1 MRTTANVIAV
11 ILGGGRGTRLFP
23 LTRDRA
29 KPSVPIA
36 GKFRLVDIPI
46 SNCFH
51 SGLERIYVLTQF
63 NSVSLNRHIAQ
74 TYRFDTYRR
83 GFVQIL
89 AAQQTL
95 MGEEWYQGTADAVK
109 HNEPYIL
116 NPRLPDDYVLILAG
130 DHLYRMDYRKMLQV
144 HTETN
149 ADITVSVIPVREEVT
164 SGLGILQT
172 DADGRIIDFV
182 EKPQTQEEL
191 LQLRV
196 SPDVFTSRGIEAHDR
211 EYIASMGIYIF
222 NREVLQEFLQDDSN
236 VDFGRDIIPGAIS
249 TRRVS
254 AYFFDGYWEDIG
266 TIRSFYL
273 ANIALTDVAPAFNF
287 YDEQAPIYTNRRHLP
302 STKVNS
308 SSVRSSILAEGSII
322 DDSELDRTI
331 VGIRSIIASGSRV
344 YQSVLMGA
352 DYYESEAQRAQNAQD
367 GVPNVGIGRECLI
380 QNAIIDKNAQIGD
393 NSIIVNRDGI
403 DNYDGD
409 NFYIRDG
416 IVIVPKDATIPAGTE
431 V

>member
-1 MRTTANVIAV
+1 MSNGNVIAV

-46 SNCFH
+46 SNCLH
-51 SGLERIYVLTQF
+51 SGLDRIYVLTQF
-63 NSVSLNRHIAQ
+63 NSASLNRHIAQ
-74 TYRFDTYRR
+74 AYRFDSYRR

-95 MGEEWYQGTADAVK
+95 LGDEWYQGTADAVK
-109 HNEPYIL
+109 HNQPYIL
-116 NPRLPDDYVLILAG
+116 NPRFPDDYVLILAG
-130 DHLYRMDYRKMLQV
+130 DHLYRMDYRKMLAV
-144 HTETN
+144 HTESN
-149 ADITVSVIPVREEVT
+149 ADITVSVIPVKKEVT
-164 SGLGILQT
+164 SGLGILQA
-172 DADGRIIDFV
+172 DAKGRITDFV
-182 EKPQTQEEL
+182 EKPQTEAEL
-191 LQLRV
+191 QQLRV
-196 SPDVFTSRGIEAHDR
+196 EPDVFTSRGIESHGR

-222 NREVLQEFLQDDSN
+222 NRNVLQDVLQDESN
-236 VDFGRDIIPGAIS
+236 VDFGRDIIPKSIK
-249 TRRVS
+249 TRMVS

-266 TIRSFYL
+266 TIRSFYS
-273 ANIALTDVAPAFNF
+273 ANIALTNVSPEFNF

-331 VGIRSIIASGSRV
+331 VGIRSIISSGSRI

-352 DYYESEAQRAQNAQD
+352 DFYESDTLQAENRQS
-367 GVPNVGIGRECLI
+367 GIPNIGIGEKCLI
-380 QNAIIDKNAQIGD
+380 QNAIIDKNARIGD
-393 NSIIVNRDGI
+393 NAVIANTKNLDNHDS
-403 DNYDGD
+403 DNY
-409 NFYIRDG
+409 YIRDG
-416 IVIVPKDATIPAGTE
+416 IVIVPKDATILPDT
-431 V
+431 VI

>member
-1 MRTTANVIAV
+1 MSNGNVIAV

-46 SNCFH
+46 SNCLH
-51 SGLERIYVLTQF
+51 SGLDRIYVLTQF

-74 TYRFDTYRR
+74 AYRFDSYRR

-95 MGEEWYQGTADAVK
+95 LGDEWYQGTADAVK
-109 HNEPYIL
+109 HNQPYIL
-116 NPRLPDDYVLILAG
+116 NPRFPDEYVLILAG
-130 DHLYRMDYRKMLQV
+130 DHLYRMDYRKMLAV
-144 HTETN
+144 HTESN
-149 ADITVSVIPVREEVT
+149 ADITVSVIPVKKEVT
-164 SGLGILQT
+164 NGLGILQA
-172 DADGRIIDFV
+172 DAKGRITDFV
-182 EKPQTQEEL
+182 EKPQTEAEL
-191 LQLRV
+191 QQLRV
-196 SPDVFTSRGIEAHDR
+196 EPDVFTSRGIESHGR

-222 NREVLQEFLQDDSN
+222 NRNVLQDVLQDESN
-236 VDFGRDIIPGAIS
+236 VDFGRDIIPKSIK
-249 TRRVS
+249 TRMVS

-266 TIRSFYL
+266 TIRSFYS
-273 ANIALTDVAPAFNF
+273 ANIALTNVSPEFNF

-331 VGIRSIIASGSRV
+331 VGIRSIISSGSRI

-352 DYYESEAQRAQNAQD
+352 DFYESDTLQAENRQS
-367 GVPNVGIGRECLI
+367 GIPNIGIGEKCLI
-380 QNAIIDKNAQIGD
+380 QNAIIDKNARIGD
-393 NSIIVNRDGI
+393 NAVIANTKNLDNHDS
-403 DNYDGD
+403 DNY
-409 NFYIRDG
+409 YIRDG
-416 IVIVPKDATIPAGTE
+416 IVIVPKDATIPPDT
-431 V
+431 VI

>member
-1 MRTTANVIAV
+1 MSNGSVISV

-46 SNCFH
+46 SNCLH
-51 SGLERIYVLTQF
+51 SGFDRIFVLTQF
-63 NSVSLNRHIAQ
+63 NSVSLNRHIARA
-74 TYRFDTYRR
+74 YRFDSYRR

-95 MGEEWYQGTADAVK
+95 MGDEWYQGTADAVK
-109 HNEPYIL
+109 HNQPYIL
-116 NPRLPDDYVLILAG
+116 NPRFKDEHVLILAG
-130 DHLYRMDYRKMLQV
+130 DHLYRMDYRKMLAV
-144 HTETN
+144 HTESK
-149 ADITVSVIPVREEVT
+149 ADITVSVIPVKKEDT
-164 SGLGILQT
+164 SGLGILQ
-172 DADGRIIDFV
+172 ADRTGRIVNFV
-182 EKPQTQEEL
+182 EKPQTEGEL
-191 LQLRV
+191 LPLRV
-196 SPDVFTSRGIEAHDR
+196 EPEVFTSRGIQAEGR

-222 NREVLQEFLQDDSN
+222 NHEVLHEFLKDDSN
-236 VDFGRDIIPGAIS
+236 VDFGQDIIPKSIK
-249 TRRVS
+249 THQVS

-266 TIRSFYL
+266 TIRSFYH
-273 ANIALTDVAPAFNF
+273 ANIALTDTSPAFNF
-287 YDEQAPIYTNRRHLP
+287 YDEQGPIYTNRRHLP

-331 VGIRSIIASGSRV
+331 VGIRSIISSGSRV

-352 DYYESEAQRAQNAQD
+352 DYYESNASQQENTQA
-367 GVPNVGIGRECLI
+367 GIPHIGIGQNCLI
-380 QNAIIDKNAQIGD
+380 QNAIIDKNARIGD
-393 NSIIVNRDGI
+393 NSVLVNRDGL
-403 DNYDGD
+403 DNYDGG
-409 NFYIRDG
+409 NYYIRDG
-416 IVIVPKDATIPAGTE
+416 IVIVPKDATIPPETT

>member
-1 MRTTANVIAV
+1 MSNGNVIAV

-109 HNEPYIL
+109 HNQPYIL
-116 NPRLPDDYVLILAG
+116 NPRFPDDYALILAG
-130 DHLYRMDYRKMLQV
+130 DHLYRMDYRKMLAV
-144 HTETN
+144 HTESK
-149 ADITVSVIPVREEVT
+149 ADITVAVIPVKKEGTRE
-164 SGLGILQT
+164 LGILQA
-172 DADGRIIDFV
+172 DAAGRIVDFV
-182 EKPQTQEEL
+182 EKPQTEEEL
-191 LQLRV
+191 HRLRV
-196 SPDVFTSRGIEAHDR
+196 VPEVFTARGIQPHNR

-222 NREVLQEFLQDDSN
+222 NRGVLQEVLQDDSN
-236 VDFGRDIIPGAIS
+236 VDFGRDIIPKSIQ
-249 TRRVS
+249 TRPVS

-308 SSVRSSILAEGSII
+308 SSVCSSILAEGSII

-331 VGIRSIIASGSRV
+331 VGIRSIISSGSRI

-352 DYYESEAQRAQNAQD
+352 DYYESDALKVENAQA
-367 GVPNVGIGRECLI
+367 GIPNVGIGQNCLI
-380 QNAIIDKNAQIGD
+380 QNAIIDKNARIGD
-393 NSIIVNRDGI
+393 NAVLVNRDGI
-403 DNYDGD
+403 DNHDGD
-409 NFYIRDG
+409 NYYIRDG
-416 IVIVPKDATIPAGTE
+416 IVIVPKDANIQPET
-431 V
+431 VV

>member
-1 MRTTANVIAV
+1 MSNGSVIAV

-46 SNCFH
+46 SNCLH
-51 SGLERIYVLTQF
+51 SGFDRIYVLTQF

-74 TYRFDTYRR
+74 AYRFDSYRR

-95 MGEEWYQGTADAVK
+95 MGEEWYQGTADAIK

-116 NPRLPDDYVLILAG
+116 NPRFANDYVLILAG

-144 HTETN
+144 HTESN
-149 ADITVSVIPVREEVT
+149 AAITVSVIPVRKEDT
-164 SGLGILQT
+164 SGLGILQA
-172 DADGRIIDFV
+172 DANGRIVNFV
-182 EKPQTQEEL
+182 EKPQTEEEL
-191 LQLRV
+191 LPLRV
-196 SPDVFTSRGIEAHDR
+196 EREVFTERGIEPHGR

-222 NREVLQEFLQDDSN
+222 NREILQTALQDDSN
-236 VDFGRDIIPGAIS
+236 VDFGKDIIPKSIQ
-249 TRRVS
+249 TLPVS

-266 TIRSFYL
+266 TIRSFYH
-273 ANIALTDVAPAFNF
+273 ANITLTDTAPAFNF

-308 SSVRSSILAEGSII
+308 SSIRSSILAEGSII

-331 VGIRSIIASGSRV
+331 VGIRSIISNGSRI

-352 DYYESEAQRAQNAQD
+352 DYYESDVSRVANAQS
-367 GVPNVGIGRECLI
+367 GAPHLGIGRNCLI
-380 QNAIIDKNAQIGD
+380 QNAIIDKNARIGD
-393 NSIIVNRDGI
+393 NSVLVNRDGI
-403 DNYDGD
+403 DNYD
-409 NFYIRDG
+409 NENYYIRDG
-416 IVIVPKDATIPAGTE
+416 IVIVPKDATIPPET
-431 V
+431 VV

>member
-1 MRTTANVIAV
+1 MSNGNVIAV

-46 SNCFH
+46 SNCLH
-51 SGLERIYVLTQF
+51 SGLDKIYVLTQF

-95 MGEEWYQGTADAVK
+95 MGEEWYQGTADAIK

-116 NPRLPDDYVLILAG
+116 NPRFQDDHVLILAG
-130 DHLYRMDYRKMLQV
+130 DHLYRMDYQKMLAV
-144 HTETN
+144 HTESG
-149 ADITVSVIPVREEVT
+149 ADITVSVIPVEKEVT
-164 SGLGILQT
+164 SGLGILQA
-172 DADGRIIDFV
+172 DATGRIVDFV
-182 EKPQTQEEL
+182 EKPQTEEEL
-191 LQLRV
+191 QRLRV
-196 SPDVFTSRGIEAHDR
+196 EPEVFSSRGIESHGR

-222 NREVLQEFLQDDSN
+222 NRSVLQEVLQDESN
-236 VDFGRDIIPGAIS
+236 MDFGKDIIPKSIQ
-249 TRRVS
+249 TRPVS

-266 TIRSFYL
+266 TIRSFYS
-273 ANIALTDVAPAFNF
+273 ANIALTDTAPAFNF

-322 DDSELDRTI
+322 DDSEIDRTI
-331 VGIRSIIASGSRV
+331 VGIRSIISNGSRI

-352 DYYESEAQRAQNAQD
+352 DYYVSDELRTESEKS
-367 GVPNVGIGRECLI
+367 GIPNIGIGRNCLI
-380 QNAIIDKNAQIGD
+380 QNAIIDKNARIGD
-393 NSIIVNRDGI
+393 NSVLVNREGVDNHDGE
-403 DNYDGD
+403 NY
-409 NFYIRDG
+409 YIRDG
-416 IVIVPKDATIPAGTE
+416 IVIVPKDATILPET
-431 V
+431 VV

>member
-1 MRTTANVIAV
+1 MSNGNVIAV

-46 SNCFH
+46 SNCLH
-51 SGLERIYVLTQF
+51 SGLDRIYVLTQF
-63 NSVSLNRHIAQ
+63 NSASLNRHIAQ
-74 TYRFDTYRR
+74 AYRFDSYRR

-95 MGEEWYQGTADAVK
+95 LDDAWYQGTADAVK
-109 HNEPYIL
+109 HNQPYIL
-116 NPRLPDDYVLILAG
+116 NPRFPDEYVLILAG
-130 DHLYRMDYRKMLQV
+130 DHLYRMDYRKMLAV

-149 ADITVSVIPVREEVT
+149 ADITVSVIPVKKEVT
-164 SGLGILQT
+164 SGLGILQA
-172 DADGRIIDFV
+172 DANGRITDFV
-182 EKPQTQEEL
+182 EKPQTEAEL
-191 LQLRV
+191 QQLRV
-196 SPDVFTSRGIEAHDR
+196 EPDVFASRGIKSHGR

-222 NREVLQEFLQDDSN
+222 NRNVLQDVLQDESN
-236 VDFGRDIIPGAIS
+236 VDFGRDIIPKSIKTG
-249 TRRVS
+249 TVS

-266 TIRSFYL
+266 TIRSFYS
-273 ANIALTDVAPAFNF
+273 ANIALTNVSPEFNF

-331 VGIRSIIASGSRV
+331 VGIRSIISSGSRI

-352 DYYESEAQRAQNAQD
+352 DFYESDTLQTENRQS
-367 GVPNVGIGRECLI
+367 GIPNIGIGEKCLI
-380 QNAIIDKNAQIGD
+380 QNAIIDKNARIGD
-393 NSIIVNRDGI
+393 NAVIANTKNLDNHDS
-403 DNYDGD
+403 DNY
-409 NFYIRDG
+409 YIRDG
-416 IVIVPKDATIPAGTE
+416 IVIVPKDATIPPDT
-431 V
+431 VI

>member
-1 MRTTANVIAV
+1 MSNGNVIAV

-46 SNCFH
+46 SNCLH
-51 SGLERIYVLTQF
+51 SGLDRIYVLTQF

-74 TYRFDTYRR
+74 AYRFDSYRR

-95 MGEEWYQGTADAVK
+95 LGDEWYQGTADAVK
-109 HNEPYIL
+109 HNQPYIL
-116 NPRLPDDYVLILAG
+116 NPRFPDDYVLILAG
-130 DHLYRMDYRKMLQV
+130 DHLYRMDYRKMLAV
-144 HTETN
+144 HTESN
-149 ADITVSVIPVREEVT
+149 ADITVSVIPVKKEVT
-164 SGLGILQT
+164 SGLGILQA
-172 DADGRIIDFV
+172 DAKGRITDFV
-182 EKPQTQEEL
+182 EKPQTEAEL
-191 LQLRV
+191 QQLRV
-196 SPDVFTSRGIEAHDR
+196 EPDVFTSRGIESHGR

-222 NREVLQEFLQDDSN
+222 NRNVLQDVLQDESN
-236 VDFGRDIIPGAIS
+236 VDFGRDIIPKSIK
-249 TRRVS
+249 TRTVS

-266 TIRSFYL
+266 TIRSFYS
-273 ANIALTDVAPAFNF
+273 ANIALTNVSPEFNF

-331 VGIRSIIASGSRV
+331 VGIRSIISSGSRI

-352 DYYESEAQRAQNAQD
+352 DFYESDTLQAENAHAGIPD
-367 GVPNVGIGRECLI
+367 IGIGKKCLI
-380 QNAIIDKNAQIGD
+380 QNAIIDKNARIGD
-393 NSIIVNRDGI
+393 NAVIANTKNLDNHDS
-403 DNYDGD
+403 DNY
-409 NFYIRDG
+409 YIRDG
-416 IVIVPKDATIPAGTE
+416 IVIVPKDATILPDT
-431 V
+431 VI

>member
-1 MRTTANVIAV
+1 MSNGSVIAV

-46 SNCFH
+46 SNCLH
-51 SGLERIYVLTQF
+51 SGLDRIYVLTQF

-74 TYRFDTYRR
+74 AYRFDSYRR

-95 MGEEWYQGTADAVK
+95 MGDDWYQGTADAVK

-116 NPRLPDDYVLILAG
+116 NPRFANEHVLILAG

-144 HTETN
+144 HTESK
-149 ADITVSVIPVREEVT
+149 AAITVSVIPVRKEDT
-164 SGLGILQT
+164 GGLGILQ
-172 DADGRIIDFV
+172 ADTNGRIVNFV
-182 EKPQTQEEL
+182 EKPQTEEEL
-191 LQLRV
+191 LPLRV
-196 SPDVFTSRGIEAHDR
+196 EPEVFTARGIEPQGR

-222 NREVLQEFLQDDSN
+222 NRDVLRNALQDEEN
-236 VDFGRDIIPGAIS
+236 VDFGQDIIPKTIQ
-249 TRRVS
+249 TLPVS

-266 TIRSFYL
+266 TIRSFYH
-273 ANIALTDVAPAFNF
+273 ANIALTDTAPDFNF

-331 VGIRSIIASGSRV
+331 VGIRSIISSGSRI

-352 DYYESEAQRAQNAQD
+352 DYYETDTARAENTQSNT
-367 GVPNVGIGRECLI
+367 PNIGIGRNCLI
-380 QNAIIDKNAQIGD
+380 QNAIIDKNARIGD
-393 NSIIVNRDGI
+393 NSVLVNRDGI
-403 DNYDGD
+403 DNYDGE
-409 NFYIRDG
+409 NYCIRDG
-416 IVIVPKDATIPAGTE
+416 IVIVPKDAAIPPET
-431 V
+431 VV

>member
-1 MRTTANVIAV
+1 MNNGSVIAV

-46 SNCFH
+46 SNCLH
-51 SGLERIYVLTQF
+51 SGFDRIYVLTQF

-74 TYRFDTYRR
+74 AYRFDSYRR

-95 MGEEWYQGTADAVK
+95 IGEKWYQGTADAVK
-109 HNEPYIL
+109 HNQPYIL
-116 NPRLPDDYVLILAG
+116 NPRFPDNYVLILAG

-144 HTETN
+144 HTESK
-149 ADITVSVIPVREEVT
+149 AAITVSVIPVRKEDT
-164 SGLGILQT
+164 NGLGILQ
-172 DADGRIIDFV
+172 ADKNGRIVNFV
-182 EKPQTQEEL
+182 EKPQTEEEL
-191 LQLRV
+191 LPLRV
-196 SPDVFTSRGIEAHDR
+196 DPEVFTAQGIEPHGR

-222 NREVLQEFLQDDSN
+222 NRDILQNALQDDAN
-236 VDFGRDIIPGAIS
+236 MDFGKDIIPKSIQ
-249 TRRVS
+249 TLPIS
-254 AYFFDGYWEDIG
+254 AYFFDSYWEDIG
-266 TIRSFYL
+266 TIRSFYH
-273 ANIALTDVAPAFNF
+273 ANIALTDTSPAFNF

-308 SSVRSSILAEGSII
+308 SSVRSSILSEGSIV

-331 VGIRSIIASGSRV
+331 VGIRSIISNGTRI

-352 DYYESEAQRAQNAQD
+352 DYYESEASRAKNAKE
-367 GVPNVGIGRECLI
+367 GTPNLGIGHNCLI
-380 QNAIIDKNAQIGD
+380 QNAIIDKNARIGN
-393 NSIIVNRDGI
+393 NSVLVNQEGI
-403 DNYDGD
+403 DSHDGENY
-409 NFYIRDG
+409 YIRDG
-416 IVIVPKDATIPAGTE
+416 IVIVPKDAAIPPET
-431 V
+431 VI

>member
-1 MRTTANVIAV
+1 MSNGNVIAV
-11 ILGGGRGTRLFP
+11 ILGGGRGTRLYP

-46 SNCFH
+46 SNCLH

-74 TYRFDTYRR
+74 AYRFDTYRR

-95 MGEEWYQGTADAVK
+95 MGDEWYQGTADAIK
-109 HNEPYIL
+109 HNQPYIL
-116 NPRLPDDYVLILAG
+116 NPRFPDNYVLILAG
-130 DHLYRMDYRKMLQV
+130 DHLYRMDYRKMLAV

-149 ADITVSVIPVREEVT
+149 ADITVSVIPVNKEVT
-164 SGLGILQT
+164 SSLGILQ
-172 DADGRIIDFV
+172 ADENGRIIDFV
-182 EKPQTQEEL
+182 EKPQNEED
-191 LQLRV
+191 LQRLKV
-196 SPDVFTSRGIEAHDR
+196 KPEVFSSRGIEPEGR

-222 NREVLQEFLQDDSN
+222 NRDKLQEVLQDESN
-236 VDFGRDIIPGAIS
+236 VDFGRDIIPKSIKS
-249 TRRVS
+249 CQVS

-266 TIRSFYL
+266 TIRSFYS
-273 ANIALTDVAPAFNF
+273 ANIALTDVSPDFNF
-287 YDEQAPIYTNRRHLP
+287 YDEHAPIYTNRRHLP

-331 VGIRSIIASGSRV
+331 VGIRSIISSGSRI

-352 DYYESEAQRAQNAQD
+352 DYYESDVQRAENAKT
-367 GVPNVGIGRECLI
+367 GLPNVGIGSKCLI
-380 QNAIIDKNAQIGD
+380 QNAIIDKNARIGNNAVIANTKNLD
-393 NSIIVNRDGI
+393 NHDS
-403 DNYDGD
+403 DNY
-409 NFYIRDG
+409 YIRDG
-416 IVIVPKDATIPAGTE
+416 IVIVPKDATIPPDT
-431 V
+431 VI

>member
-1 MRTTANVIAV
+1 MNNGSVIAV

-46 SNCFH
+46 SNCLH
-51 SGLERIYVLTQF
+51 SGMDRIYVLTQF

-74 TYRFDTYRR
+74 AYRFDSYRR

-95 MGEEWYQGTADAVK
+95 QGDEWYQGTADAIK
-109 HNEPYIL
+109 HNQPYIL
-116 NPRLPDDYVLILAG
+116 NPRFADEHVLILAG
-130 DHLYRMDYRKMLQV
+130 DHLYRMDYRKMLAV
-144 HTETN
+144 HNESN
-149 ADITVSVIPVREEVT
+149 ADITVSVIPVNKEVT
-164 SGLGILQT
+164 SGLGILQA
-172 DADGRIIDFV
+172 DASGHITDFV
-182 EKPQTQEEL
+182 EKPQTDEEL
-191 LQLRV
+191 QKLRV
-196 SPDVFTSRGIEAHDR
+196 ESNVFTSRGIEPKGR

-222 NREVLQEFLQDDSN
+222 NRNVLQEVLQDDSN
-236 VDFGRDIIPGAIS
+236 VDFGRDIIPKCIE
-249 TRRVS
+249 THTVS

-266 TIRSFYL
+266 TIRSFYS
-273 ANIALTDVAPAFNF
+273 ANIALTDASPEFNF

-308 SSVRSSILAEGSII
+308 SSIRSSILAEGSII

-331 VGIRSIIASGSRV
+331 VGIRSVISSGSRV

-352 DYYESEAQRAQNAQD
+352 DFYESDALKLENEHSGR
-367 GVPNVGIGRECLI
+367 PHVGIGEKCLI
-380 QNAIIDKNAQIGD
+380 QNAIIDKNARIGD
-393 NSIIVNRDGI
+393 NAVIANTKNLDNFDS
-403 DNYDGD
+403 DNY
-409 NFYIRDG
+409 YIRDG
-416 IVIVPKDATIPAGTE
+416 IVIVPKDAAIPPDT
-431 V
+431 VI

>member
-1 MRTTANVIAV
+1 MSNGNVIAV

-116 NPRLPDDYVLILAG
+116 NPRFSDDYALILAG
-130 DHLYRMDYRKMLQV
+130 DHLYRMDYRKMLAV
-144 HTETN
+144 HTESN
-149 ADITVSVIPVREEVT
+149 AAITVSVIPVKKEDT
-164 SGLGILQT
+164 SGLGILQA
-172 DADGRIIDFV
+172 DANGRIVDFV
-182 EKPQTQEEL
+182 EKPQTEEEL
-191 LQLRV
+191 HRLRV
-196 SPDVFTSRGIEAHDR
+196 KPEVFTSRGIEPDGR

-222 NREVLQEFLQDDSN
+222 NRKILQEVLRDDTN
-236 VDFGRDIIPGAIS
+236 VDFGKDIIPKSIQ
-249 TRRVS
+249 TLPVS

-266 TIRSFYL
+266 TIRSFYS
-273 ANIALTDVAPAFNF
+273 ANIALTDTAPAFNF

-322 DDSELDRTI
+322 DDSEIDRTI
-331 VGIRSIIASGSRV
+331 VGIRSIISNRSRI
-344 YQSVLMGA
+344 YQSVIMGA
-352 DYYESEAQRAQNAQD
+352 DYYESDESRAENTQA
-367 GVPNVGIGRECLI
+367 GIPNIGIGQNCLI
-380 QNAIIDKNAQIGD
+380 QNAIIDKNARIGD
-393 NSIIVNRDGI
+393 NSVLVNRDGI
-403 DNYDGD
+403 DNLDGED
-409 NFYIRDG
+409 YYIRDG
-416 IVIVPKDATIPAGTE
+416 IVIVPKDATIPPET
-431 V
+431 VV

>member
-1 MRTTANVIAV
+1 MSNGSVIAV

-46 SNCFH
+46 SNCLH
-51 SGLERIYVLTQF
+51 SGLDKIYVLTQF

-95 MGEEWYQGTADAVK
+95 MGEEWYQGTADAIK
-109 HNEPYIL
+109 HNQPYIL
-116 NPRLPDDYVLILAG
+116 NPRFQDDHVLILAG
-130 DHLYRMDYRKMLQV
+130 DHLYRMDYQKMLAV
-144 HTETN
+144 HTESN
-149 ADITVSVIPVREEVT
+149 ADITVSVIPVEKEIT
-164 SGLGILQT
+164 SGLGILQA
-172 DADGRIIDFV
+172 DASGRIVDFV
-182 EKPQTQEEL
+182 EKPQTEEEL
-191 LQLRV
+191 QRLRV
-196 SPDVFTSRGIEAHDR
+196 EPEVFTSRGIAPHGR

-222 NREVLQEFLQDDSN
+222 NREVLREVLQDDSN
-236 VDFGRDIIPGAIS
+236 VDFGKDIIPKSIQ
-249 TRRVS
+249 TRTVS

-266 TIRSFYL
+266 TIHSFYL
-273 ANIALTDVAPAFNF
+273 ANIALTDATPSFNF

-331 VGIRSIIASGSRV
+331 VGIRSIISGGSRI
-344 YQSVLMGA
+344 YQSILMGA
-352 DYYESEAQRAQNAQD
+352 DYYESDVSRSENERS
-367 GVPNVGIGRECLI
+367 GIPNVGIGRNCLI
-380 QNAIIDKNAQIGD
+380 QNAIIDKNARIGD
-393 NSIIVNRDGI
+393 NAVLVNRDGI
-403 DNYDGD
+403 DNYDGE
-409 NFYIRDG
+409 NYYIRDG
-416 IVIVPKDATIPAGTE
+416 IVIVPKDATIPPET
-431 V
+431 VV

>member
-1 MRTTANVIAV
+1 MSNGNVIAV

-109 HNEPYIL
+109 HNQPYIL
-116 NPRLPDDYVLILAG
+116 NPRFPDDYALILAG
-130 DHLYRMDYRKMLQV
+130 DHLYRMDYRKMLAV
-144 HTETN
+144 HTESK
-149 ADITVSVIPVREEVT
+149 ADITVAVIPVKKEGTR
-164 SGLGILQT
+164 GLGILQA
-172 DADGRIIDFV
+172 DAAGRIVDFV
-182 EKPQTQEEL
+182 EKPQTEEEL
-191 LQLRV
+191 HRLRV
-196 SPDVFTSRGIEAHDR
+196 APEVFTVRGIQPHNR

-222 NREVLQEFLQDDSN
+222 NRKVLQEVLQDDSN
-236 VDFGRDIIPGAIS
+236 VDFGRDIIPKSIQ
-249 TRRVS
+249 TRPVS

-308 SSVRSSILAEGSII
+308 SSVCSSILAEGSII

-331 VGIRSIIASGSRV
+331 VGIRSIISSGSRI

-352 DYYESEAQRAQNAQD
+352 DYYESDALKVENVQA
-367 GVPNVGIGRECLI
+367 GIPNVGIGQNCLI
-380 QNAIIDKNAQIGD
+380 QNAIIDKNARIGD
-393 NSIIVNRDGI
+393 NAVLVNRDGI
-403 DNYDGD
+403 DNHDGD
-409 NFYIRDG
+409 NYYIRDG
-416 IVIVPKDATIPAGTE
+416 IVIVPKDANIQPET
-431 V
+431 VV

>member
-1 MRTTANVIAV
+1 MSNGNVIAV

-46 SNCFH
+46 SNCLH
-51 SGLERIYVLTQF
+51 SGLDRIYVLTQF

-74 TYRFDTYRR
+74 AYRFDSYRR

-95 MGEEWYQGTADAVK
+95 LGDEWYQGTADAVK
-109 HNEPYIL
+109 HNQPYIL
-116 NPRLPDDYVLILAG
+116 NPRFPDEYVLILAG
-130 DHLYRMDYRKMLQV
+130 DHLYRMDYRKMLAV
-144 HTETN
+144 HTESN
-149 ADITVSVIPVREEVT
+149 ADITVSVIPVKKEVT
-164 SGLGILQT
+164 SGLGILQA
-172 DADGRIIDFV
+172 DAKGRITDFV
-182 EKPQTQEEL
+182 EKPQTEAEL
-191 LQLRV
+191 QQLRV
-196 SPDVFTSRGIEAHDR
+196 EPDVFTSRGIESHGR

-222 NREVLQEFLQDDSN
+222 NRNVLQDVLQDESN
-236 VDFGRDIIPGAIS
+236 VDFGRDIIPKSIK
-249 TRRVS
+249 TRTVS

-266 TIRSFYL
+266 TIRSFYS
-273 ANIALTDVAPAFNF
+273 ANIALTNVSPEFNF

-331 VGIRSIIASGSRV
+331 VGIRSIISSGSRI

-352 DYYESEAQRAQNAQD
+352 DFYESDTLQAENAHAGIPD
-367 GVPNVGIGRECLI
+367 IGIGEKCLI
-380 QNAIIDKNAQIGD
+380 QNAIIDKNARIGD
-393 NSIIVNRDGI
+393 NAVIANTKNLDNHDS
-403 DNYDGD
+403 DNY
-409 NFYIRDG
+409 YIRDG
-416 IVIVPKDATIPAGTE
+416 IVIVPKDATIPPDT
-431 V
+431 VI

>member
-1 MRTTANVIAV
+1 MSNGNVISV

-46 SNCFH
+46 SNCLH
-51 SGLERIYVLTQF
+51 SGFDRIYVLTQF
-63 NSVSLNRHIAQ
+63 NSVSLNRHIARA
-74 TYRFDTYRR
+74 YRFDTYRR

-95 MGEEWYQGTADAVK
+95 AGEEWYQGTADAVK
-109 HNEPYIL
+109 HNQPYIL
-116 NPRLPDDYVLILAG
+116 NPRFADDYVLILAG

-144 HTETN
+144 HTESN
-149 ADITVSVIPVREEVT
+149 AAITVSVIPVKKEDT
-164 SGLGILQT
+164 SGLGILQA
-172 DADGRIIDFV
+172 DANGRIVNFV
-182 EKPQTQEEL
+182 EKPQTEEEL
-191 LQLRV
+191 LPLRV
-196 SPDVFTSRGIEAHDR
+196 KPDVFTARGIEPQGR

-222 NREVLQEFLQDDSN
+222 NRDVLQNALQDDSN
-236 VDFGRDIIPGAIS
+236 VDFGKDIIPKIIQ
-249 TRRVS
+249 TLPVS

-266 TIRSFYL
+266 TIRSFYH
-273 ANIALTDVAPAFNF
+273 ANIALTDSTPAFDF

-331 VGIRSIIASGSRV
+331 VGIRSIISGGSRV
-344 YQSVLMGA
+344 YQSILMGA
-352 DYYESEAQRAQNAQD
+352 DYYESEAARAENARA
-367 GVPNVGIGRECLI
+367 GIPNVGIGRDCLI
-380 QNAIIDKNAQIGD
+380 QNAIIDKNARIGD
-393 NSIIVNRDGI
+393 NSVLVNQEGIENLDGE
-403 DNYDGD
+403 NY
-409 NFYIRDG
+409 YIRDG
-416 IVIVPKDATIPAGTE
+416 IVIVPKDATIPPETE

>member
-1 MRTTANVIAV
+1 MSNGNVIAV

-109 HNEPYIL
+109 HNQPYIL
-116 NPRLPDDYVLILAG
+116 NPRFPDDYALILAG
-130 DHLYRMDYRKMLQV
+130 DHLYRMDYRKMLAV
-144 HTETN
+144 HTESK
-149 ADITVSVIPVREEVT
+149 ADITVAVIPVKKEGTR
-164 SGLGILQT
+164 GLGILQA
-172 DADGRIIDFV
+172 DAAGRIVDFV
-182 EKPQTQEEL
+182 EKPQTEEEL
-191 LQLRV
+191 HRLRV
-196 SPDVFTSRGIEAHDR
+196 APEVFTARGIQPHNR

-222 NREVLQEFLQDDSN
+222 NRKVLQEVLQDDSN
-236 VDFGRDIIPGAIS
+236 VDFGRDIIPKSIQ
-249 TRRVS
+249 TRPVS

-308 SSVRSSILAEGSII
+308 SSVCSSILAEGSII

-331 VGIRSIIASGSRV
+331 VGIRSIISSGSRI

-352 DYYESEAQRAQNAQD
+352 DYYESDALKVENVQA
-367 GVPNVGIGRECLI
+367 GIPNVGIGQNCLI
-380 QNAIIDKNAQIGD
+380 QNAIIDKNARIGD
-393 NSIIVNRDGI
+393 NAVLVNRDGI
-403 DNYDGD
+403 DNHDGD
-409 NFYIRDG
+409 NYYIRDG
-416 IVIVPKDATIPAGTE
+416 IVIVPKDANIQPET
-431 V
+431 VV

>member
-1 MRTTANVIAV
+1 MSNGNVIAV

-46 SNCFH
+46 SNCLH
-51 SGLERIYVLTQF
+51 SGLDRIYVLTQF
-63 NSVSLNRHIAQ
+63 NSASLNRHIAQ
-74 TYRFDTYRR
+74 AYRFDSYRR

-95 MGEEWYQGTADAVK
+95 LGDAWYQGTADAVK
-109 HNEPYIL
+109 HNQPYIL
-116 NPRLPDDYVLILAG
+116 NPRFPDEYVLILAG
-130 DHLYRMDYRKMLQV
+130 DHLYRMDYRKMLAV
-144 HTETN
+144 HTESN
-149 ADITVSVIPVREEVT
+149 ADITVSVIPVKKEVT
-164 SGLGILQT
+164 SGLGILQA
-172 DADGRIIDFV
+172 DANGRITDFV
-182 EKPQTQEEL
+182 EKPQTEAEL
-191 LQLRV
+191 QQLRV
-196 SPDVFTSRGIEAHDR
+196 EPDVFASRGIESHGR

-222 NREVLQEFLQDDSN
+222 NRNVLQDVLQDESN
-236 VDFGRDIIPGAIS
+236 VDFGRDIIPKNIK
-249 TRRVS
+249 TRKVS

-266 TIRSFYL
+266 TIRSFYS
-273 ANIALTDVAPAFNF
+273 ANIALTNVSPEFNF

-331 VGIRSIIASGSRV
+331 VGIRSIISSGSRI

-352 DYYESEAQRAQNAQD
+352 DFYESDTLQAENAHA
-367 GVPNVGIGRECLI
+367 GIPNIGIGEKCLI
-380 QNAIIDKNAQIGD
+380 QNAIIDKNARIGD
-393 NSIIVNRDGI
+393 NAVIANTKNLDNHDS
-403 DNYDGD
+403 DNY
-409 NFYIRDG
+409 YIRDG
-416 IVIVPKDATIPAGTE
+416 IVIVPKDATIPPDT
-431 V
+431 VI

>member
-1 MRTTANVIAV
+1 MSNVIAV

-46 SNCFH
+46 SNCLH
-51 SGLERIYVLTQF
+51 SGMDRIYVLTQF

-74 TYRFDTYRR
+74 AYRFDTYRS

-95 MGEEWYQGTADAVK
+95 MGDEWYQGTADAVK
-109 HNEPYIL
+109 HNQPYIL
-116 NPRLPDDYVLILAG
+116 NPRFSDDYVLILAG
-130 DHLYRMDYRKMLQV
+130 DHLYRMDYRKMLAI
-144 HTETN
+144 HTESN
-149 ADITVSVIPVREEVT
+149 ADITVSVIPVNKEDT

-172 DADGRIIDFV
+172 DTNGRITDFV
-182 EKPQTQEEL
+182 EKPQTEEEL
-191 LQLRV
+191 HKLRV
-196 SPDVFTSRGIEAHDR
+196 EPEVFTSRGIQPKGR
-211 EYIASMGIYIF
+211 EFIASMGIYIF
-222 NREVLQEFLQDDSN
+222 NRNVLQEILQDESN
-236 VDFGRDIIPGAIS
+236 VDFGRDIIPKRIK
-249 TRRVS
+249 TRPVS

-266 TIRSFYL
+266 TIRSFYS
-273 ANIALTDVAPAFNF
+273 ANIALTNTTPEFNF
-287 YDEQAPIYTNRRHLP
+287 YDEQSPIYTNRRHLP

-331 VGIRSIIASGSRV
+331 VGIRSIISNGSRV

-352 DYYESEAQRAQNAQD
+352 DFYESEEIKSDNTKA
-367 GVPNVGIGRECLI
+367 GVPNVGIGQKCLI
-380 QNAIIDKNAQIGD
+380 QNAIIDKNARIGD
-393 NSIIVNRDGI
+393 NAVIANTKNVDNFDA
-403 DNYDGD
+403 DNY
-409 NFYIRDG
+409 YIRDG
-416 IVIVPKDATIPAGTE
+416 IVIVPKDATILPDT
-431 V
+431 VI

>member
-1 MRTTANVIAV
+1 MNNGSVIAV

-46 SNCFH
+46 SNCLH
-51 SGLERIYVLTQF
+51 SGFDRIYVLTQY

-74 TYRFDTYRR
+74 AYRFDSYRR

-95 MGEEWYQGTADAVK
+95 MGDEWYQGTADAIK

-116 NPRLPDDYVLILAG
+116 NPRFADEHVLILAG
-130 DHLYRMDYRKMLQV
+130 DHLYRMDYRKMLKV
-144 HTETN
+144 HTESN
-149 ADITVSVIPVREEVT
+149 AAITVSVIPVRKEET

-172 DADGRIIDFV
+172 DTNGRIVDFV
-182 EKPQTQEEL
+182 EKPQTEEEL
-191 LQLRV
+191 QQLRV
-196 SPDVFTSRGIEAHDR
+196 EPEVFTSRGIEPNGR

-222 NREVLQEFLQDDSN
+222 NREVLQNVLQDDSN
-236 VDFGRDIIPGAIS
+236 VDFGRDIIPKSIQ
-249 TRRVS
+249 TLPVS

-266 TIRSFYL
+266 TIRSFYS
-273 ANIALTDVAPAFNF
+273 ANIALTNTAPAFNF

-331 VGIRSIIASGSRV
+331 VGIRSIISNGSRI
-344 YQSVLMGA
+344 YQSILMGA
-352 DYYESEAQRAQNAQD
+352 DYYESDESRAENTQL
-367 GVPNVGIGRECLI
+367 GRPNIGMGRNCLI
-380 QNAIIDKNAQIGD
+380 QNAIIDKNARIGD
-393 NSIIVNRDGI
+393 NSVLVNRDGV
-403 DNYDGD
+403 DNYDSD
-409 NFYIRDG
+409 NYCIRDG
-416 IVIVPKDATIPAGTE
+416 IVIVPKDATILPETI

>member
-1 MRTTANVIAV
+1 MSTGSVIAV

-46 SNCFH
+46 SNCLH
-51 SGLERIYVLTQF
+51 SGLEKIYVLTQF

-95 MGEEWYQGTADAVK
+95 MGEEWYQGTADAIK

-116 NPRLPDDYVLILAG
+116 NPRFKDDYVLILAG
-130 DHLYRMDYRKMLQV
+130 DHLYRMDYQKMLAV
-144 HTETN
+144 HVESK
-149 ADITVSVIPVREEVT
+149 ADITVSVIPVEKDVT
-164 SGLGILQT
+164 SGLGILQA
-172 DADGRIIDFV
+172 DASGRIVDFV
-182 EKPQTQEEL
+182 EKPQTEAEL
-191 LQLRV
+191 QRLRV
-196 SPDVFTSRGIEAHDR
+196 DPEVFTARGIEPHAR

-222 NREVLQEFLQDDSN
+222 NREVLQEVLQDASN
-236 VDFGRDIIPGAIS
+236 VDFGKDIIPKSIQ
-249 TRRVS
+249 TRPVS

-266 TIRSFYL
+266 TIHAFYS
-273 ANIALTDVAPAFNF
+273 ANIALTDATPAFNF

-331 VGIRSIIASGSRV
+331 VGIRSIIVSGSRV
-344 YQSVLMGA
+344 YQSILMGA
-352 DYYESEAQRAQNAQD
+352 DYYESDAARVENERS
-367 GVPNVGIGRECLI
+367 GIPNVGIGRNCLI
-380 QNAIIDKNAQIGD
+380 QNAIIDKNARIGD
-393 NSIIVNRDGI
+393 NSVLVNRDGI
-403 DNYDGD
+403 DNDDGE
-409 NFYIRDG
+409 NYYIRDG
-416 IVIVPKDATIPAGTE
+416 IVIVPKDATIPPDTII
-431 V
+431 

>member
-1 MRTTANVIAV
+1 MSNGNVIAV

-46 SNCFH
+46 SNCLH
-51 SGLERIYVLTQF
+51 SGLEKIYVLTQF
-63 NSVSLNRHIAQ
+63 NSASLNRHIAQ

-95 MGEEWYQGTADAVK
+95 MGEEWYQGTADAIK

-116 NPRLPDDYVLILAG
+116 NPRFKDDYVLILAG
-130 DHLYRMDYRKMLQV
+130 DHLYRMDYEKMLQV
-144 HTETN
+144 HTESN
-149 ADITVSVIPVREEVT
+149 AAITVSVLPVKKEDT
-164 SGLGILQT
+164 SGLGILQA
-172 DADGRIIDFV
+172 DANGRIVDFV
-182 EKPQTQEEL
+182 EKPQTEEEL
-191 LQLRV
+191 QRLRV
-196 SPDVFTSRGIEAHDR
+196 EPEVFTSRGIEPQGR

-222 NREVLQEFLQDDSN
+222 NREVLQEVLQDESN
-236 VDFGRDIIPGAIS
+236 VDFGKDIIPKNIQ
-249 TRRVS
+249 TRPVS

-266 TIRSFYL
+266 TIRSFYS
-273 ANIALTDVAPAFNF
+273 ANIALTDTAPAFNF

-331 VGIRSIIASGSRV
+331 VGIRSIISGGSRV

-352 DYYESEAQRAQNAQD
+352 DYYESDAARAAREQSD
-367 GVPNVGIGRECLI
+367 IPKVGIGRNCLI
-380 QNAIIDKNAQIGD
+380 LNAIIDKNARIGD
-393 NSIIVNRDGI
+393 NSVLVNRDGI

-409 NFYIRDG
+409 DYYIREG
-416 IVIVPKDATIPAGTE
+416 IVIVPKDATIPPET
-431 V
+431 VV

>member
-1 MRTTANVIAV
+1 MSNGSVIAV
-11 ILGGGRGTRLFP
+11 ILGGGRGARLFP

-46 SNCFH
+46 SNCLH
-51 SGLERIYVLTQF
+51 SGLEKIYVLTQF

-95 MGEEWYQGTADAVK
+95 MGEEWYQGTADAIK

-116 NPRLPDDYVLILAG
+116 NPRFKDDHVLILAG
-130 DHLYRMDYRKMLQV
+130 DHLYRMDYQKMLDV
-144 HTETN
+144 HTESN
-149 ADITVSVIPVREEVT
+149 ADITVSVIPVEKEVT
-164 SGLGILQT
+164 SGLGILQA
-172 DADGRIIDFV
+172 DASGRIVDFV
-182 EKPQTQEEL
+182 EKPQTEEEL
-191 LQLRV
+191 QRLRV
-196 SPDVFTSRGIEAHDR
+196 EPDVFTSRGIAPQGR

-222 NREVLQEFLQDDSN
+222 NREVLREVLQDDSN
-236 VDFGRDIIPGAIS
+236 VDFGKDIIPKSIQTG
-249 TRRVS
+249 TVS

-266 TIRSFYL
+266 TIQAFYS
-273 ANIALTDVAPAFNF
+273 ANISLTDATPSFNF

-331 VGIRSIIASGSRV
+331 VGIRSIISGGSRI
-344 YQSVLMGA
+344 YQSILMGA
-352 DYYESEAQRAQNAQD
+352 DYYESDASRVENEKS
-367 GVPNVGIGRECLI
+367 GVPNVGIGRNCLI
-380 QNAIIDKNAQIGD
+380 QNAIIDKNARIGD
-393 NSIIVNRDGI
+393 NSVLVNRDGI
-403 DNYDGD
+403 DNYDGED
-409 NFYIRDG
+409 YYIRDG
-416 IVIVPKDATIPAGTE
+416 IVIVPKDAMIPPET
-431 V
+431 VV

>member
-1 MRTTANVIAV
+1 MSTENVIAV
-11 ILGGGRGTRLFP
+11 ILGGGRGARLFP

-46 SNCFH
+46 SNCLH
-51 SGLERIYVLTQF
+51 SGLDRIYVLTQF

-74 TYRFDTYRR
+74 AYRFDSYRR

-95 MGEEWYQGTADAVK
+95 MGDEWYQGTADAVK
-109 HNEPYIL
+109 HNQPYIL
-116 NPRLPDDYVLILAG
+116 NPRFPDEYILILAG
-130 DHLYRMDYRKMLQV
+130 DHLYRMDYRKMLAV
-144 HTETN
+144 HIDTK
-149 ADITVSVIPVREEVT
+149 ADITVSVIPVSKEVT

-172 DADGRIIDFV
+172 DAEGRITDFV

-191 LQLRV
+191 QKLRV
-196 SPDVFTSRGIEAHDR
+196 EPDVFTARGIEPKGR

-222 NREVLQEFLQDDSN
+222 NRNVIQEVLKDDTN
-236 VDFGRDIIPGAIS
+236 VDFGKDIIPKSIAKR
-249 TRRVS
+249 TVS

-266 TIRSFYL
+266 TIRSFYS
-273 ANIALTDVAPAFNF
+273 ANIALTDVSPEFNF

-308 SSVRSSILAEGSII
+308 SSIRSSILAEGSII

-331 VGIRSIIASGSRV
+331 VGIRSIISNGSRV

-352 DYYESEAQRAQNAQD
+352 DFYESDSLRLENAKA
-367 GVPNVGIGRECLI
+367 GIPNVGIGEKCLI
-380 QNAIIDKNAQIGD
+380 QNAIIDKNARIGD
-393 NSIIVNRDGI
+393 NSVIANTKNL
-403 DNYDGD
+403 DNYDAD
-409 NFYIRDG
+409 NYYIRDG
-416 IVIVPKDATIPAGTE
+416 IVIVPKDATIPPDT
-431 V
+431 VI

>member
-1 MRTTANVIAV
+1 MSNGNVIAV

-46 SNCFH
+46 SNCLH
-51 SGLERIYVLTQF
+51 SGLEKIYVLTQF

-95 MGEEWYQGTADAVK
+95 MGEEWYQGTADAIK

-116 NPRLPDDYVLILAG
+116 NPRFKDDYVLILAG
-130 DHLYRMDYRKMLQV
+130 DHLYRMDYQKMLQV
-144 HTETN
+144 HTESN
-149 ADITVSVIPVREEVT
+149 AAITVSVIPVRKEDT
-164 SGLGILQT
+164 SGLGILQA
-172 DADGRIIDFV
+172 DANGRIVDFV
-182 EKPQTQEEL
+182 EKPQTEEEL
-191 LQLRV
+191 QRLRV
-196 SPDVFTSRGIEAHDR
+196 ESEVFTSLGIEPHGR

-222 NREVLQEFLQDDSN
+222 NREVLQEVLQDESN
-236 VDFGRDIIPGAIS
+236 VDFGRDIIPKKIQTAP
-249 TRRVS
+249 VS

-266 TIRSFYL
+266 TIRSFYS
-273 ANIALTDVAPAFNF
+273 ANIALTDTAPAFNF

-331 VGIRSIIASGSRV
+331 VGIRSIISGGSRV

-352 DYYESEAQRAQNAQD
+352 DYYELDASRVESEQS
-367 GVPNVGIGRECLI
+367 GIPKVGIGRNCLI
-380 QNAIIDKNAQIGD
+380 QNAIIDKNARIGD
-393 NSIIVNRDGI
+393 NSVLVNRDGI
-403 DNYDGD
+403 DNYDGED
-409 NFYIRDG
+409 YYIRDG
-416 IVIVPKDATIPAGTE
+416 IVIVPKDATIPPET
-431 V
+431 VV

>member
-1 MRTTANVIAV
+1 MSNGNVIAV

-46 SNCFH
+46 SNCLH
-51 SGLERIYVLTQF
+51 SGFDRIYVLTQF

-74 TYRFDTYRR
+74 AYRFDSYRR

-116 NPRLPDDYVLILAG
+116 NPRFADDYVLILAG

-144 HTETN
+144 HTESN
-149 ADITVSVIPVREEVT
+149 AAITVSVIPVKKEDT
-164 SGLGILQT
+164 SGLGILQA
-172 DADGRIIDFV
+172 DANGRIVNFV
-182 EKPQTQEEL
+182 EKPQTEEEL
-191 LQLRV
+191 LPLRV
-196 SPDVFTSRGIEAHDR
+196 EPEVFTSRGIEPQGR

-222 NREVLQEFLQDDSN
+222 NREVLQNALQDDAN
-236 VDFGRDIIPGAIS
+236 VDFGQDIIPKSIQ
-249 TRRVS
+249 TLPVS

-266 TIRSFYL
+266 TIRSFYH
-273 ANIALTDVAPAFNF
+273 ANIALTNTSPAFNF
-287 YDEQAPIYTNRRHLP
+287 YNEQAPIYTNRRHLP

-331 VGIRSIIASGSRV
+331 VGIRSIISNGSRI
-344 YQSVLMGA
+344 YQSVLMGG
-352 DYYESEAQRAQNAQD
+352 DYYESENSRAQNALSD
-367 GVPNVGIGRECLI
+367 IPDIGIGRNCLI
-380 QNAIIDKNAQIGD
+380 QNAIIDKNARIGD
-393 NSIIVNRDGI
+393 NSILVNRDGI
-403 DNYDGD
+403 DNYDGE
-409 NFYIRDG
+409 NYYIRDG
-416 IVIVPKDATIPAGTE
+416 IVIVPKDATIPPETA

>member
-1 MRTTANVIAV
+1 MSNGNVIAV

-46 SNCFH
+46 SNCLH
-51 SGLERIYVLTQF
+51 SGFDRIFVLTQF
-63 NSVSLNRHIAQ
+63 NSVSLNRHIARA
-74 TYRFDTYRR
+74 YRFDSYRR

-116 NPRLPDDYVLILAG
+116 NPRFADDYVLILAG

-144 HTETN
+144 HTESN
-149 ADITVSVIPVREEVT
+149 AAITVSVIPVRKEDT
-164 SGLGILQT
+164 SGLGILQADT
-172 DADGRIIDFV
+172 DGRIINFV
-182 EKPQTQEEL
+182 EKPQTEEEL
-191 LQLRV
+191 LPLRV
-196 SPDVFTSRGIEAHDR
+196 DPDVFTSRGIEPQGR

-222 NREVLQEFLQDDSN
+222 NREVLQNALQDDTN
-236 VDFGRDIIPGAIS
+236 VDFGQDIIPKIIQ
-249 TRRVS
+249 TLPVS

-266 TIRSFYL
+266 TIRSFYH
-273 ANIALTDVAPAFNF
+273 ANIGLTNTAPAFNF

-331 VGIRSIIASGSRV
+331 VGIRSIISHGSRI

-352 DYYESEAQRAQNAQD
+352 DYYESEIARAENAQS
-367 GVPNVGIGRECLI
+367 GVPNVGIGRNCLI
-380 QNAIIDKNAQIGD
+380 QNAIIDKNARIGD
-393 NSIIVNRDGI
+393 NSVLVNREGI
-403 DNYDGD
+403 DNYDGE
-409 NFYIRDG
+409 NYCIRDG
-416 IVIVPKDATIPAGTE
+416 IVIVPKDATIPPETSI
-431 V
+431 

>member
-1 MRTTANVIAV
+1 MRSGNVIAV

-46 SNCFH
+46 SNCLH
-51 SGLERIYVLTQF
+51 SGLDRIYVLTQF

-74 TYRFDTYRR
+74 AYRFDSYRR

-95 MGEEWYQGTADAVK
+95 LDDAWYQGTADAVK
-109 HNEPYIL
+109 HNQPYIL
-116 NPRLPDDYVLILAG
+116 NPRFPDEYVLILAG
-130 DHLYRMDYRKMLQV
+130 DHLYRMDYRKMLAV
-144 HTETN
+144 HTESN
-149 ADITVSVIPVREEVT
+149 ADITVSVIPVKKEVT
-164 SGLGILQT
+164 SGLGILQA
-172 DADGRIIDFV
+172 DANGRITDFV
-182 EKPQTQEEL
+182 EKPQTEAEL
-191 LQLRV
+191 QQLRV
-196 SPDVFTSRGIEAHDR
+196 EPDVFASRGIESHGR

-222 NREVLQEFLQDDSN
+222 NRNVLQDVLQDESN
-236 VDFGRDIIPGAIS
+236 VDFGRDIIPKSIKTG
-249 TRRVS
+249 TVS

-266 TIRSFYL
+266 TIRSFYS
-273 ANIALTDVAPAFNF
+273 ANIALTNVSPEFNF

-331 VGIRSIIASGSRV
+331 VGIRSIISSGSRI

-352 DYYESEAQRAQNAQD
+352 DFYESDTLQAENAHA
-367 GVPNVGIGRECLI
+367 GIPNIGIGEKCLI
-380 QNAIIDKNAQIGD
+380 QNAIIDKNARIGD
-393 NSIIVNRDGI
+393 NAVIANTKNLDNHDS
-403 DNYDGD
+403 DNY
-409 NFYIRDG
+409 YIRDG
-416 IVIVPKDATIPAGTE
+416 IVIVPKDATIPPDT
-431 V
+431 VI

>member
-1 MRTTANVIAV
+1 MSNGSVIAV

-46 SNCFH
+46 SNCLH
-51 SGLERIYVLTQF
+51 SGLEKIYVLTQF

-95 MGEEWYQGTADAVK
+95 MGEEWYQGTADAIK

-116 NPRLPDDYVLILAG
+116 NPRFKDDYVLILAG
-130 DHLYRMDYRKMLQV
+130 DHLYRMDYEKMLQV
-144 HTETN
+144 HTESN
-149 ADITVSVIPVREEVT
+149 AAITVSVIPVRKEDT
-164 SGLGILQT
+164 SGLGILQ
-172 DADGRIIDFV
+172 ADTSGRIVDFV
-182 EKPQTQEEL
+182 EKPQTEEEL
-191 LQLRV
+191 QRLRV
-196 SPDVFTSRGIEAHDR
+196 ESEVFTSRGIESHGR

-222 NREVLQEFLQDDSN
+222 NREVLQEVLQDESN
-236 VDFGRDIIPGAIS
+236 VDFGKDIIPKSIQ
-249 TRRVS
+249 TRPVS

-266 TIRSFYL
+266 TIRAFYS
-273 ANIALTDVAPAFNF
+273 ANIALTDATPAFNF

-331 VGIRSIIASGSRV
+331 VGIRSIISGGSRV

-352 DYYESEAQRAQNAQD
+352 DYYESDVSRAESEQS
-367 GVPNVGIGRECLI
+367 GIPKVGIGRNCLI
-380 QNAIIDKNAQIGD
+380 QNAIIDKNARIGD
-393 NSIIVNRDGI
+393 NSVLVNRDGI
-403 DNYDGD
+403 DNYDGED
-409 NFYIRDG
+409 YYIRDG
-416 IVIVPKDATIPAGTE
+416 IVIVPKDATILPET
-431 V
+431 VV